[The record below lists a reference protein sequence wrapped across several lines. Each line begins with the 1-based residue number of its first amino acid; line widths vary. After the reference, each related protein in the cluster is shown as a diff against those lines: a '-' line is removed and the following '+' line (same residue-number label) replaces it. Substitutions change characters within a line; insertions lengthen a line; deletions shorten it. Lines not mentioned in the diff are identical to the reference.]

1 MFTKRAKEIGIRK
14 VVGATAL
21 QRVFLLFQKP
31 LGLVIVAS
39 LVASVLS
46 YFAVSEWL
54 NSFYYRTDINAS
66 SFLIAALVAIGIAF
80 VTVATQ
86 SSKTALAN
94 PVKSLRYE

>member
-1 MFTKRAKEIGIRK
+1 LFTKRAKEIGIRK

-39 LVASVLS
+39 LVTSVLS

-54 NSFYYRTDINAS
+54 NSFYYLTDINAS
-66 SFLIAALVAIGIAF
+66 SFPIAF

-86 SSKTALAN
+86 SSKTAIRKIG
-94 PVKSLRYE
+94 VGDKS